1 MRKIVVPVDFSPSSV
16 KAVEDAITIA
26 KKVTGE
32 IGIIHVNKVNSFA
45 SMFGSHKTA
54 ENAGDV
60 EKSME
65 KLVKS
70 IDFKGIDYTTTLRTG
85 SVNKE
90 IAAYAEENSAYLT
103 VIGIETPGSNTSWL
117 SADAYK
123 IISISPCPVISIP
136 FSDKPFDLKKIVL
149 PIDTSITTRHK
160 APFTAELANAFRAVV
175 YVLGTC
181 MDESPEFVSKLEG
194 YCYQV
199 RKFLNQAN
207 TPNEFEFLIGSNDV
221 KMTID
226 YAKTINADMIA
237 VLTEHE
243 PGQINFKGSIAQQM
257 IQSSPIP
264 ILSIHKSFDVQNFE
278 Y

>member
-26 KKVTGE
+26 KKVAGE
-32 IGIIHVNKVNSFA
+32 IGIIHVNRVNSFA

-54 ENAGDV
+54 ENVGDV
-60 EKSME
+60 EKGME
-65 KLVKS
+65 KLVKG
-70 IDFKGIDYTTTLRTG
+70 IDFEGIDYTTTLRTG
-85 SVNKE
+85 SLSKE
-90 IAAYAEENSAYLT
+90 IASYAEETTAFLI
-103 VIGIETPGSNTSWL
+103 VIGVEPADKNSSWL
-117 SADAYK
+117 SAEAYK
-123 IISISPCPVISIP
+123 IISIAPSPVITIP
-136 FSDKPFDLKKIVL
+136 FSDKPFDLKKIIL

-160 APFTAELANAFRAVV
+160 APFTAELATAFRGVV

-181 MDESPEFVSKLEG
+181 IDESPEFVSKLEG

-207 TPNEFEFLIGSNDV
+207 VPNEFEFLVGNNAV
-221 KMTID
+221 KMTVD

-243 PGQINFKGSIAQQM
+243 PGTINFKGSVAQQM
-257 IQSSPIP
+257 IQSSTIP
-264 ILSIHKSFDVQNFE
+264 ILSIHKSFDVQQFE